1 MMKTSLIAILVILSM
16 VLAACV
22 PVQPMSGEMAPGAPA
37 PEPGK
42 VTVVD
47 ARARATPPMAE
58 SAGAFLTVLNGLD
71 EPIRFVSAE
80 AQVSNVV
87 ELHETKEEDGVMKM
101 IPQPDGFEIPAGEAL
116 ILKPGGKHVMFIGL
130 LQPLVA
136 GEEFTLKLNFA
147 GAEPIEL
154 QVPIVEM
161 GDMGNMGQ
169 SSEGG
174 G

>member
-1 MMKTSLIAILVILSM
+1 LKTSLAVILVILSM
-16 VLAACV
+16 VLAACM
-22 PVQPMSGEMAPGAPA
+22 PVQQMGAGMEPAAPQ

-58 SAGAFLTVLNGLD
+58 SGGAFLTVLNGLD
-71 EPIRFVSAE
+71 KPIRLVSAE
-80 AQVSNVV
+80 SQVAAAV

-101 IPQPDGFEIPAGEAL
+101 IPQPEGFEIPAGGAL
-116 ILKPGGKHVMFIGL
+116 MLMPGGKHVMFIGL
-130 LQPLVA
+130 EQPLMA
-136 GEEFTLKLNFA
+136 GEELTLKLNFD

-161 GDMGNMGQ
+161 GDMEKMEH
-169 SSEGG
+169 SAGG
-174 G
+174 GG

>member
-1 MMKTSLIAILVILSM
+1 MKMSLVGILVILGI
-16 VLAACV
+16 VLAGCM
-22 PVQPMSGEMAPGAPA
+22 PVQPMGGGMMPAAPQ

-58 SAGAFLTVLNGLD
+58 SAGAFMTVLNGLD
-71 EPIRFVSAE
+71 KPIRLVSAE
-80 AQVSNVV
+80 AQVSSVV
-87 ELHETKEEDGVMKM
+87 ELHETKEEGGVMKM

-116 ILKPGGKHVMFIGL
+116 MLMPGGKHVMFIGL

-136 GEEFTLKLNFA
+136 GEELTVKLNFE
-147 GAEPIEL
+147 GADPIEL

-169 SSEGG
+169 GTEGG